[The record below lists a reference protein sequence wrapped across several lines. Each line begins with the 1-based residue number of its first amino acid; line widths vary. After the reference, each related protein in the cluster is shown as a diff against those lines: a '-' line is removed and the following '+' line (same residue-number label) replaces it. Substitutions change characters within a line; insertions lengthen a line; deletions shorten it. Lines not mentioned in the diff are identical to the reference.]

1 MTITKNVLGLAT
13 LFFCAHAVAADT
25 DNPSW
30 TQRAVSHVKEVWQ
43 QGQSDMYLPLHA
55 HHVRS
60 NYSDEQINEF
70 RENTWGLGYGRSR
83 YTETGNWEGVYG
95 MAFLDSNSDIEPI
108 VGYGYEWVAGQ
119 PKGVHAGAG
128 YTALVTARA
137 RFAHYFPIPG
147 LLPMASVG
155 YKQVNLNS
163 TYVPGANGFGQI
175 FFFWSTVSF

>member
-1 MTITKNVLGLAT
+1 MFKKITVLFG
-13 LFFCAHAVAADT
+13 LFFFSNTWAATNTASGWID
-25 DNPSW
+25 
-30 TQRAVSHVKEVWQ
+30 RAIDHVEEVWNT
-43 QGQSDMYLPLHA
+43 GRSDLYVPFHA

-60 NYSDEQINEF
+60 NYSDEDIREF
-70 RENTWGLGYGRSR
+70 REQTWGLGYGRSR
-83 YTETGNWEGVYG
+83 YTAEGNWEGVYG

-108 VGYGYEWVAGQ
+108 IGYGYQWVLGPANGL
-119 PKGVHAGAG
+119 HAGGG

-147 LLPMASVG
+147 VLPMASMG
-155 YKQVNLNS
+155 YNKVNLNG